1 MLMETWKKQSSCER
15 DFLVSRQKEC
25 VIHNIVLNGTC
36 YTFYYQG
43 QFRHLQVMSDDK
55 YIGVFGFV
63 TCKHAIGLQHSKST
77 HHQTLTFIAT
87 PTSSIFS
94 LMGFISC
101 TSFPTINSRIPST
114 RFSKQST
121 LPSLYTPKL
130 ALRREDKP
138 SFTLSL
144 SKCSIMVT
152 PVKAS
157 SSSTIGETSDG
168 LKKVQSHVSIGAD
181 DLLIVGPG
189 VLGRL
194 VAEKWREEHSD
205 CQIFGQTVTTNHH
218 DELEKLGIKPSLKE
232 TEFDGKF
239 SFVIFCAPPSQSPDY
254 AAELR
259 MAASKWNGEGSFLF
273 TSSSAPYD
281 CFDNE
286 ECNED
291 SPVVPLGKSPR
302 TDVLLRAEQVV
313 LEKHHIMFLLNFVY
327 TETRGA
333 HTYWLS
339 KETVDAR
346 PDHILNLIH
355 YEDAASLAVA
365 IMKKKAGG
373 RIFVGCDNHPLSR
386 QEVMDLMD
394 QSGKYDKKFKGFTST
409 SGPLGKKLNN
419 SRTRE
424 EIGWEPK
431 YPSFAQFL
439 GVSK

>member
-1 MLMETWKKQSSCER
+1 NFGFSDVKKRHWYIPRAPITKFSTQSS
-15 DFLVSRQKEC
+15 S
-25 VIHNIVLNGTC
+25 
-36 YTFYYQG
+36 
-43 QFRHLQVMSDDK
+43 
-55 YIGVFGFV
+55 
-63 TCKHAIGLQHSKST
+63 SKAK
-77 HHQTLTFIAT
+77 LFFFF
-87 PTSSIFS
+87 IFS

-101 TSFPTINSRIPST
+101 ISFPTINSVIPST
-114 RFSKQST
+114 HFSKQST
-121 LPSLYTPKL
+121 LASSYSFNF

-138 SFTLSL
+138 NFSLSL
-144 SKCSIMVT
+144 STSSIMAT
-152 PVKAS
+152 PIQAS
-157 SSSTIGETSDG
+157 STSSIIGETSDG
-168 LKKVQSHVSIGAD
+168 LKVQSHVSIGAN

-194 VAEKWREEHSD
+194 VAEKWREEHPD
-205 CQIFGQTVTTNHH
+205 CQIFGQTATTTHH
-218 DELEKLGIKPSLKE
+218 AELEKLGIKPSLKG
-232 TEFDGKF
+232 TEFEGKF
-239 SFVIFCAPPSQSPDY
+239 SYVIFCAPPSQSPDY
-254 AAELR
+254 AGEVR
-259 MAASKWNGEGSFLF
+259 TAASKWNGEGSFLF

-281 CFDNE
+281 CFDNG

-302 TDVLLRAEQVV
+302 TDVLLRAEKVV
-313 LEKHHIMFLLNFVY
+313 LECGGTLY

-373 RIFVGCDNHPLSR
+373 RIFLGCDNHPLSR
-386 QEVMDLMD
+386 QEVMDLMA

-409 SGPLGKKLNN
+409 TGPLGKKLNN
-419 SRTRE
+419 SRTRQ